1 MPRRI
6 LHEGPA
12 DIILCFAQGS
22 IELSQATVIRE
33 ERLGVYSASVAANDA
48 VFPSGANYVI
58 VRFAGE
64 QLCGNVMQQAK
75 ATLSFS

>member
-6 LHEGPA
+6 LHDGPA
-12 DIILCFAQGS
+12 DFILCFAQGS
-22 IELSQATVIRE
+22 IELSQPTVIRE
-33 ERLGVYSASVAANDA
+33 ERLGLYSVASANP

-64 QLCGNVMQQAK
+64 QLSGNVTQQAK
-75 ATLSFS
+75 TTLFFS